1 MIRELRCRSP
11 YQVPA
16 EYMDLYT
23 AQRDD
28 IYSQVHIRYWLIL
41 SYISDIVKYMFMLAY
56 TYIPATY
63 SCRLTCLLVYLPAC
77 LCETCSQTYI

>member
-1 MIRELRCRSP
+1 MYMIRELRCRSP

-56 TYIPATY
+56 TVYTCYILLQAYMP
-63 SCRLTCLLVYLPAC
+63 SCFFAC
-77 LCETCSQTYI
+77 MLM